1 MYIALIFSH
10 KAAPADNFEL
20 LKLPLLDEIKEQ
32 YFSMVMKCSQ
42 DGLILVQMVPTR
54 KEKPKEKKN
63 QVSFH
68 EFSSLVKHNRESF

>member
-20 LKLPLLDEIKEQ
+20 LKPPLLDAIKEQ

-54 KEKPKEKKN
+54 KEKPKEKKIKSVFTN
-63 QVSFH
+63 FH
-68 EFSSLVKHNRESF
+68 RL

>member
-20 LKLPLLDEIKEQ
+20 LKLPLLDAIKEQ

-54 KEKPKEKKN
+54 KVKPKENKIKSVFTN
-63 QVSFH
+63 FH
-68 EFSSLVKHNRESF
+68 RL